1 MHGHPPVYVLIST
14 SSREEHVVR
23 PIDMKSFTITKC
35 LPSMFIQQTAPVLGY
50 FMMIFTFC
58 QRYKWD
64 GFTTKYVK
72 EARFHIS
79 DIVFNNVFFQIKV
92 CK

>member
-1 MHGHPPVYVLIST
+1 
-14 SSREEHVVR
+14 
-23 PIDMKSFTITKC
+23 
-35 LPSMFIQQTAPVLGY
+35 MFIQQTAPVLGY

-58 QRYKWD
+58 QRYKLD
-64 GFTTKYVK
+64 CFTTKYVK

-79 DIVFNNVFFQIKV
+79 DIVFNNFFFQIKV